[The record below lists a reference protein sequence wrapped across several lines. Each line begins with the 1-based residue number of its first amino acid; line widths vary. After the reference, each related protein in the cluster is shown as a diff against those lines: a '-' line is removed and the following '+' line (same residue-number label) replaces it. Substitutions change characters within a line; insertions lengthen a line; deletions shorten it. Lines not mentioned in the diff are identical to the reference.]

1 MISLNF
7 SVIPGNLTNLGP
19 FINSWSITY
28 QTNIFIF
35 GSVSKSWVFGIAL
48 TICSKDN
55 SLMCH
60 NIGIVELYRA
70 HYVALL
76 SLAL

>member
-35 GSVSKSWVFGIAL
+35 GSVSKSWVFGILELIRAL
-48 TICSKDN
+48 YLIAACGS
-55 SLMCH
+55 
-60 NIGIVELYRA
+60 
-70 HYVALL
+70 
-76 SLAL
+76 